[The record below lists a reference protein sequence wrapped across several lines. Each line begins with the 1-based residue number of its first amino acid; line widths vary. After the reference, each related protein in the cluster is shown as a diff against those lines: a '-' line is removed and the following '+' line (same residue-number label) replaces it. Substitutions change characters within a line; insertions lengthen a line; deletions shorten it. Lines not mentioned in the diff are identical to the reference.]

1 MKNKRWLQ
9 YTEEYIVNKKEN
21 PNVLVEE
28 DLSNILNEIGDN
40 DIKNEIFETLIKLK
54 NYSPFIDV
62 FPAWKFNKETQKKLI
77 KLITYIKT
85 HYFINNDIK
94 LWNGIWGKIVYKSK
108 NFNIDDYANDVVIA
122 FNSHEFEIYFLNKTL
137 MNNKTIQ
144 EIKKYLSSLSEN
156 NTVVLNDDKLY
167 IICNKNPLNSL
178 EYETTIYEN
187 NLETIKNLLDTHE

>member
-62 FPAWKFNKETQKKLI
+62 FPAWEFNKETQK
-77 KLITYIKT
+77 
-85 HYFINNDIK
+85 N
-94 LWNGIWGKIVYKSK
+94 
-108 NFNIDDYANDVVIA
+108 
-122 FNSHEFEIYFLNKTL
+122 
-137 MNNKTIQ
+137 
-144 EIKKYLSSLSEN
+144 
-156 NTVVLNDDKLY
+156 
-167 IICNKNPLNSL
+167 
-178 EYETTIYEN
+178 
-187 NLETIKNLLDTHE
+187 